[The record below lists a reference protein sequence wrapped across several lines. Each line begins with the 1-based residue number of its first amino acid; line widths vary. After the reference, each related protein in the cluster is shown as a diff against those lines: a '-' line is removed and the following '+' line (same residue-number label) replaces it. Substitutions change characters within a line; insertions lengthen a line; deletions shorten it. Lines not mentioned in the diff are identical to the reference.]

1 MPRLPDR
8 FDLWVRKA
16 RASADPARQL
26 DFILGALIGLREWH
40 FLNVGT
46 VENPQPAEVE
56 IDSGLHLLVFSDPDR
71 IEEITGKQATREE
84 PAPAISIPTTA
95 AIKWCVERKKQGC
108 SGLLINPGDDSA
120 LIVMPQLEAFYEEWR
135 RRGGQQRAGFWI
147 PNLTSEEEDFWQEHG
162 L

>member
-1 MPRLPDR
+1 MARIPDR

-16 RASADPARQL
+16 RASTDPARQL
-26 DFILGALIGLREWH
+26 DFILGALIWLREWH

-46 VENPQPAEVE
+46 VENPQLAEVE
-56 IDSGLHLLVFSDPDR
+56 IDAGLYLLVFSDPDR
-71 IEEITGKQATREE
+71 IKEILDERPIVDTSLST
-84 PAPAISIPTTA
+84 ISMPSAA

-120 LIVMPQLEAFYEEWR
+120 LIVMPQLEAFHEEWQQ
-135 RRGGQQRAGFWI
+135 RGGHQRAGFWI